1 MNRTKFKGFLPVVIF
16 FVALNAFLI
25 SGRTMLQRWGA
36 DQEVLIIGNT
46 LLFIITFFSFLIA
59 QRGLKNPNPN
69 VFVRSVMGSIM
80 IKMFLLVIAAFVYI
94 SIFKKGI
101 NKPALFG
108 CMGLYL
114 VYTFME
120 VAALTRLLKQ
130 KANG

>member
-1 MNRTKFKGFLPVVIF
+1 MKGTKSKAFVPVVMF

-25 SGRTMLQRWGA
+25 AGREVLGRWGA
-36 DQEVLIIGNT
+36 DQGVLIIGNT
-46 LLFIITFFSFLIA
+46 LIFIITFASFIMV

-80 IKMFLLVIAAFVYI
+80 VKMFILIIAAFVYI
-94 SIFKKGI
+94 SIFKKDI
-101 NKPALFG
+101 NKPALFA